1 MPQPLDGLSRRALIG
16 IGLALGTPIVAWAT
30 APRRLVFGVYRNGA
44 HIGEHQMSFAGDPAA
59 PLVTTE
65 VQMLV
70 RLGPVPV
77 YRYRHHAVERW
88 QAGHFASLETT
99 TDANG
104 KAQKVEAE
112 RQAGGVLIQTAK
124 TRVQAPVGASP
135 FTHWN
140 PQALAGPLFNPQE
153 GKMLQV
159 TARRRPDGLAAPGGR
174 TAATLW
180 SVRGEAEIDDWYDA
194 DGSWLA
200 LKGRLKD
207 GSVMEYRRV

>member
-1 MPQPLDGLSRRALIG
+1 MPQTLEGLSRRALIG
-16 IGLALGTPIVAWAT
+16 CGLALAAPIGAWAA

-44 HIGEHQMSFAGDPAA
+44 HIGEHQMSFDGDPAA

-70 RLGPVPV
+70 KLGPVPV

-88 QAGHFASLETT
+88 REGRFASLETT

-104 KAQKVEAE
+104 KAQKVEAQ
-112 RQAGGVLIQTAK
+112 RQAGAVVIETAK
-124 TRVQAPVGASP
+124 GRISAPAGTSP

-153 GKMLQV
+153 GKLLKV
-159 TARRRPDGLAAPGGR
+159 TARRRTDGLTTPGGR
-174 TAATLW
+174 AAAALW

-194 DGSWLA
+194 DGAWLA
-200 LKGRLKD
+200 LKGKLKD